1 MEFVSFDLIGR
12 RLPFRFIFLV
22 SLAFVIH
29 IMCAHEYN
37 KYVVDLDW
45 AQVDLDMD
53 FQLGTI
59 CATSYYKM
67 FISYSDCDQCATYV
81 ICATLSIYNFCIGSI
96 DMARQRAMK
105 TARGYSNMKICIE
118 FNEAR
123 FFYLFSIDV
132 S

>member
-12 RLPFRFIFLV
+12 RLPFCFFLCV

-81 ICATLSIYNFCIGSI
+81 ICNTFNIQFLHWIHRYGEATGDEDSERILKYE
-96 DMARQRAMK
+96 
-105 TARGYSNMKICIE
+105 NMH
-118 FNEAR
+118 
-123 FFYLFSIDV
+123 
-132 S
+132 

>member
-1 MEFVSFDLIGR
+1 MVFFSIDCYAIELQTIRLLFVEFVSFDLIGR
-12 RLPFRFIFLV
+12 RLPFCFFLCV

-45 AQVDLDMD
+45 VQVDLFMG

-67 FISYSDCDQCATYV
+67 FILYSDCDQCATYV
-81 ICATLSIYNFCIGSI
+81 ICNTFNMQEYQCFTIFALDPSIW
-96 DMARQRAMK
+96 
-105 TARGYSNMKICIE
+105 RGNG
-118 FNEAR
+118 R
-123 FFYLFSIDV
+123 
-132 S
+132 